1 MKLSVSGDLPK
12 QAGAT
17 FVPEARNGDT
27 DMAGIFAD
35 LLAMDAVA
43 QKAGCGLKP
52 ELRAAMEASLRFPV
66 KAASPTPQA
75 EDLAGPLPHNVVR
88 LGEAGTNPNRRKE
101 A

>member
-1 MKLSVSGDLPK
+1 M
-12 QAGAT
+12 
-17 FVPEARNGDT
+17 AR
-27 DMAGIFAD
+27 IFAD
-35 LLAMDAVA
+35 LLAMDAAA

-52 ELRAAMEASLRFPV
+52 ELRSAMEASMRFPSI
-66 KAASPTPQA
+66 AASPAPQA